1 MFSFIAMC
9 LVLFLV
15 TGCAGGSRERMERT
29 EGTEDGRIRVVCTI
43 FPQYD
48 FVRQIAG
55 DRVDLKMLIHPG
67 ADVHYYEPTPQDIIA
82 VSESDLFIYVGGES
96 DEWADSIIDSA
107 GDDDMEVL
115 SMMECSQKMEE
126 ETVEGMW
133 DRQAHHHTDGESANH
148 VMHDVHGSGNLIVD
162 SEGKNSNVSH
172 FSDASEGVPEAEYDE
187 HVWTSIENSIAI
199 VTEIK
204 ERLCEM
210 DEKNAA
216 YYEQNAAAY
225 IEELQAL
232 KNDFTDIV
240 QNAQRK
246 TVVFGDRF
254 PLLYFVKEYG
264 LEYKAAFKGCASDS
278 EAGAETVAYL
288 SDYVADNHIPVVF
301 KLELSNGN
309 IASVISRAAGA
320 KIVTFYTCHN
330 LSKEDFD
337 RGETYISMMQKNAES
352 LKEALN

>member
-1 MFSFIAMC
+1 MMKKRIFFSIAMC
-9 LVLFLV
+9 LVFFLAA
-15 TGCAGGSRERMERT
+15 GCASGSRVQDN
-29 EGTEDGRIRVVCTI
+29 GTEDGRISVVCTI

-96 DEWADSIIDSA
+96 DEWVDNILSSA
-107 GDDDMEVL
+107 GESDLEVM
-115 SMMECSQKMEE
+115 SMMECSQKVQE

-133 DRQAHHHTDGESANH
+133 DHRDDRHEAAELSSGGAHGGNGLIVNSERNDSA
-148 VMHDVHGSGNLIVD
+148 DVH
-162 SEGKNSNVSH
+162 
-172 FSDASEGVPEAEYDE
+172 EAEYDE
-187 HVWTSIENSIAI
+187 HVWTSIDNAIAI

-210 DEKNAA
+210 DETNAA

-225 IEELQAL
+225 IEELKAL
-232 KNDFTDIV
+232 KKDFTDIV

-254 PLLYFVKEYG
+254 PLLYFVKEYS

-320 KIVTFYTCHN
+320 KIMTFYT
-330 LSKEDFD
+330 
-337 RGETYISMMQKNAES
+337 
-352 LKEALN
+352 